1 MGHRN
6 IVSAIEWLPEH
17 LFTEEIVEAAVESKE
32 IEVLSHIP
40 GRFLTPGR
48 IERIIAGSTE
58 SWHSFELRNIPE
70 AYRSGAVCDYA
81 MRKKPK
87 NITAVPEAMVTR
99 EMAEAVIR
107 NGRGDFD
114 ILAFI
119 PERLWD
125 AQLAYLALRSY
136 IYDPYYTDSRTD
148 AVMKTG
154 LILGYV
160 PVEVK
165 TQEFY
170 YGMLDGMK
178 ILSTVTDAVVPSRF
192 KTAAYYRKMAEHDL
206 SLVPARFYSY
216 EILHA
221 AVCSTE
227 GKNFITDPQF
237 FKPLSV
243 YLDDMLADRLM
254 EKHPYMFGEL
264 PKRFKTPERLVIAI
278 DNSKRETNCYI
289 DEETEQSLLSVE
301 VCKAFIR
308 RNGNC
313 PEFPEN
319 VWTREFVDYCMEHG
333 TSFRWF
339 RQMPKKF
346 QSSANTQAA
355 YDYGHYHICDFAKRF
370 ITPQMAKECYQERS
384 YAHAIPGHF
393 LTEFCRQTGLPEKFY
408 GGETT
413 MLSLKNSRDDY
424 TYCKVG
430 NTCLAFYLKEQYEPS
445 SAHLMMTRSDSKY
458 CTPEKVFDVPVGTF
472 HRTWLEKIVAE
483 NDPRFVKPRVDKALK
498 AVQAVCYYGVE
509 KLKDLNRTEI
519 FRNTFMGETIGYCA
533 RRRDLTYHSDNCG
546 TLIEGLKFKIRG
558 MAVPVTLAEDMTPY
572 TADMLHRKFGF
583 CYIGMTAFATDY
595 GLDMEKAYTFAQMR
609 QIVREKGH
617 KPSLRNYKREL
628 KQINIIQ

>member
-1 MGHRN
+1 
-6 IVSAIEWLPEH
+6 
-17 LFTEEIVEAAVESKE
+17 
-32 IEVLSHIP
+32 
-40 GRFLTPGR
+40 
-48 IERIIAGSTE
+48 
-58 SWHSFELRNIPE
+58 
-70 AYRSGAVCDYA
+70 
-81 MRKKPK
+81 
-87 NITAVPEAMVTR
+87 MVTR

-339 RQMPKKF
+339 RQMPKSSRAPRTRRRRMITVITISVTLPNGSSLRKWRRSATRSAVMHMPSPDISSR
-346 QSSANTQAA
+346 SSA
-355 YDYGHYHICDFAKRF
+355 DRPDC
-370 ITPQMAKECYQERS
+370 PRS
-384 YAHAIPGHF
+384 STAG
-393 LTEFCRQTGLPEKFY
+393 
-408 GGETT
+408 
-413 MLSLKNSRDDY
+413 
-424 TYCKVG
+424 
-430 NTCLAFYLKEQYEPS
+430 
-445 SAHLMMTRSDSKY
+445 
-458 CTPEKVFDVPVGTF
+458 
-472 HRTWLEKIVAE
+472 
-483 NDPRFVKPRVDKALK
+483 KPR
-498 AVQAVCYYGVE
+498 CC
-509 KLKDLNRTEI
+509 R
-519 FRNTFMGETIGYCA
+519 
-533 RRRDLTYHSDNCG
+533 
-546 TLIEGLKFKIRG
+546 
-558 MAVPVTLAEDMTPY
+558 
-572 TADMLHRKFGF
+572 
-583 CYIGMTAFATDY
+583 
-595 GLDMEKAYTFAQMR
+595 
-609 QIVREKGH
+609 
-617 KPSLRNYKREL
+617 
-628 KQINIIQ
+628 

>member
-1 MGHRN
+1 MRHNN

-413 MLSLKNSRDDY
+413 MLSLK
-424 TYCKVG
+424 
-430 NTCLAFYLKEQYEPS
+430 
-445 SAHLMMTRSDSKY
+445 
-458 CTPEKVFDVPVGTF
+458 
-472 HRTWLEKIVAE
+472 
-483 NDPRFVKPRVDKALK
+483 
-498 AVQAVCYYGVE
+498 
-509 KLKDLNRTEI
+509 
-519 FRNTFMGETIGYCA
+519 
-533 RRRDLTYHSDNCG
+533 
-546 TLIEGLKFKIRG
+546 
-558 MAVPVTLAEDMTPY
+558 
-572 TADMLHRKFGF
+572 
-583 CYIGMTAFATDY
+583 
-595 GLDMEKAYTFAQMR
+595 
-609 QIVREKGH
+609 
-617 KPSLRNYKREL
+617 
-628 KQINIIQ
+628 KQP

>member
-1 MGHRN
+1 MRHNN

-81 MRKKPK
+81 MRKNRRISRPFPK
-87 NITAVPEAMVTR
+87 QWLPEKWQKRSSETDAGISTFSPSYP
-99 EMAEAVIR
+99 
-107 NGRGDFD
+107 N
-114 ILAFI
+114 AF
-119 PERLWD
+119 WD

-313 PEFPEN
+313 PEFPKMYGRGNLSTTAWSTGRVSAGSARCPKVPEL
-319 VWTREFVDYCMEHG
+319 RE
-333 TSFRWF
+333 
-339 RQMPKKF
+339 
-346 QSSANTQAA
+346 
-355 YDYGHYHICDFAKRF
+355 
-370 ITPQMAKECYQERS
+370 
-384 YAHAIPGHF
+384 HA
-393 LTEFCRQTGLPEKFY
+393 
-408 GGETT
+408 GG
-413 MLSLKNSRDDY
+413 
-424 TYCKVG
+424 V
-430 NTCLAFYLKEQYEPS
+430 
-445 SAHLMMTRSDSKY
+445 
-458 CTPEKVFDVPVGTF
+458 
-472 HRTWLEKIVAE
+472 
-483 NDPRFVKPRVDKALK
+483 
-498 AVQAVCYYGVE
+498 
-509 KLKDLNRTEI
+509 
-519 FRNTFMGETIGYCA
+519 
-533 RRRDLTYHSDNCG
+533 
-546 TLIEGLKFKIRG
+546 
-558 MAVPVTLAEDMTPY
+558 
-572 TADMLHRKFGF
+572 
-583 CYIGMTAFATDY
+583 
-595 GLDMEKAYTFAQMR
+595 
-609 QIVREKGH
+609 
-617 KPSLRNYKREL
+617 
-628 KQINIIQ
+628 